1 VGAASS
7 RDHLISRLE
16 AAPTG
21 FFYGNL
27 DFLDKRQFL
36 LIQEPER
43 SDSILRYSAVHC
55 LINLEPLN
63 GYSKTMLH

>member
-7 RDHLISRLE
+7 RDHLIARLE

-43 SDSILRYSAVHC
+43 NDSILRYSAVNC